1 MCILVGERNLD
12 KKAGQTEG
20 TETGNAAIEEEV
32 HQQITPINKQGTSQN
47 REEIKSSGIEAK
59 DTNNVVAEISEED
72 NPSNK
77 KKDANHGKESDKA
90 PEEEASLNN
99 NGTDGEQVSL
109 DDDFEHVSKEDV
121 VQEMSRDGAAASK
134 ENTTVNVD
142 TKEQGNTSDGSDE
155 HRREESS
162 KTPLQVK
169 AISRTQAFS

>member
-109 DDDFEHVSKEDV
+109 DDDV